1 MEKPSV
7 TIDLAP
13 HLHDFIYNEFNTDRK
28 MDGVLVNTVSD
39 IGKMIEAMITISDRP
54 PRVALKDSPI
64 KLYLPIQNWN
74 HRILAE
80 NFIFIPDWKQKQ
92 LQEYIEATYRI
103 RIREYFVAGYEK
115 AVFTFQI
122 QGIHSNMKQI
132 SQASML
138 FLPFKSNSFS
148 PFCLL

>member
-92 LQEYIEATYRI
+92 LQTR
-103 RIREYFVAGYEK
+103 
-115 AVFTFQI
+115 
-122 QGIHSNMKQI
+122 
-132 SQASML
+132 
-138 FLPFKSNSFS
+138 
-148 PFCLL
+148 

>member
-28 MDGVLVNTVSD
+28 MDGVLVIIGFD
-39 IGKMIEAMITISDRP
+39 IGKMIEAMITTFKSSAT
-54 PRVALKDSPI
+54 VALKDSPI

-80 NFIFIPDWKQKQ
+80 NFYFHSG
-92 LQEYIEATYRI
+92 LEAKAA
-103 RIREYFVAGYEK
+103 AGIY
-115 AVFTFQI
+115 
-122 QGIHSNMKQI
+122 
-132 SQASML
+132 
-138 FLPFKSNSFS
+138 
-148 PFCLL
+148 